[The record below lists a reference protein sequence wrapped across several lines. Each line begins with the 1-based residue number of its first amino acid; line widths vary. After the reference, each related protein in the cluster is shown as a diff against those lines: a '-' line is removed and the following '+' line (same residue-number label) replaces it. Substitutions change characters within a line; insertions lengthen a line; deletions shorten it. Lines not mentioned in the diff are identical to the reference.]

1 MAANTA
7 AQLAQPMPK
16 SEPQAA
22 QVEFPRPL
30 WLRALT
36 REIEGGTSHV
46 FLLHGNV
53 RDEFA
58 LTVDGR
64 PALWPIEQYLRNRLP
79 DIQLCVRVSLS
90 RGVELVLPLSSGGLT
105 DLERTVIEGQKI
117 HSPADEE
124 QRDRGPADETEA
136 ERVLRDIARE
146 TAGENG
152 PASPEEAFR
161 IVDRLL
167 RTREGLLVLVD
178 FVHHLLP
185 DAPGGSVPT
194 DQRMLAECVIRWTS
208 DPAIRTVVEPDGS
221 RRRRQAVVALL
232 APDLGL
238 LCSELT
244 SKDSGVQ
251 TIAVGR
257 PSEEERLSLISTLR
271 DANLFP
277 LSEEL
282 DLAQAANI
290 TGGMTN
296 RDIRDLG
303 LGAVRRKE
311 RMDAATVADRKS
323 SCIAADTD
331 GVLHLMPELVT
342 PEMVGG
348 HRALKADF
356 GTLAERFR
364 AADAESRKRLPQ
376 LIVLVGPPGTG
387 KSLNAK
393 SWAYSAAMTYVELGR
408 LLDMWVGQSERR
420 FDYALQVLVDLAPA
434 VLFVDEIEKE
444 FGADAGSSVGN
455 RLQSKLLKFLSSEPV
470 RGKVVVIAATN
481 YPEQLDPALLSRARV
496 YPVLAPTAGDRAE
509 ILMAMTAQNGV
520 PLDPQVSV
528 ERVAAALAG
537 LSGRDIRQVWD
548 LACDLSSGAPVNEQV
563 LEECIAEYVPS
574 EGWAQRLMTL
584 RAIQACRY
592 LRHLPEVPLPWIG
605 EGVTSHGLARDR
617 DRLEAEIVR
626 AYTAT
631 RVEHA

>member
-1 MAANTA
+1 MADNA
-7 AQLAQPMPK
+7 ATQLVQPMPTT
-16 SEPQAA
+16 EPQAA
-22 QVEFPRPL
+22 QVEFPRPQ
-30 WLRALT
+30 WLRELT

-79 DIQLCVRVSLS
+79 EVQLCVRISLS

-105 DLERTVIEGQKI
+105 DLERTVIEEQKI
-117 HSPADEE
+117 HSPVDEE
-124 QRDRGPADETEA
+124 QSDHAPADEAEA

-167 RTREGLLVLVD
+167 RTRDDLLVLVD
-178 FVHHLLP
+178 SVHHLLP
-185 DAPGGSVPT
+185 DAPGGSVPA

-208 DPAIRTVVEPDGS
+208 DPAVRTVAEPDGT
-221 RRRRQAVVALL
+221 RRRRRAVVTLL

-238 LCSELT
+238 LCAELRR
-244 SKDSGVQ
+244 KDSGVQ
-251 TIAVGR
+251 TITVGR
-257 PSEEERLSLISTLR
+257 PSEGERLSLIRTLR
-271 DANLFP
+271 DGGLFP
-277 LSEEL
+277 LSEAL

-311 RMDAATVADRKS
+311 RLDAATVAGRKS
-323 SCIAADTD
+323 ACIAADTD
-331 GVLHLMPELVT
+331 GVLHVMPELVT
-342 PEMVGG
+342 SEMVGG
-348 HRALKADF
+348 LRDLKAEL

-364 AADAESRKRLPQ
+364 SGDAESRKRLPS
-376 LIVLVGPPGTG
+376 LLVFAGPPGTG
-387 KSLNAK
+387 KSLLAKLWASNAGV
-393 SWAYSAAMTYVELGR
+393 TYVELGR
-408 LLDMWVGQSERR
+408 LRDMWVGESERR
-420 FDYALQVLVDLAPA
+420 FDYALEVLDALAPVA
-434 VLFVDEIEKE
+434 VFVDEIEKE
-444 FGADAGSSVGN
+444 FGADDGSSVGN
-455 RLQSKLLKFLSSEPV
+455 RLLRRLLQHHSDERAKGRIV
-470 RGKVVVIAATN
+470 WITATN
-481 YPEQLDPALLSRARV
+481 YVDQLDPALLSRARV

-509 ILMAMTAQNGV
+509 IVMAMTAQNGV

-548 LACDLSSGAPVNEQV
+548 LACDLSLGAPVSEQV
-563 LEECIAEYVPS
+563 LEECVADYVGS
-574 EGWAQRLMTL
+574 DGWAERLMTL
-584 RAIQACRY
+584 QAVRACRY
-592 LRHLPEVPLPWIG
+592 RRHLPEVPLPWIG
-605 EGVTSHGLARDR
+605 EDVTSHGLARDR

-626 AYTAT
+626 AHTAT